1 LQDKSVGWDVPLE
14 DEDRFRAILQQCVD
28 ADGEW
33 YAGLE
38 ARAAEYGHQAA
49 SDPSIIDENRR
60 MFKYA
65 ASDLL
70 EA

>member
-1 LQDKSVGWDVPLE
+1 LQDKGVGWDVPLE

-28 ADGEW
+28 EDGEW

-38 ARAAEYGHQAA
+38 ARAAEYGIHAA

-60 MFKYA
+60 MFRYVA
-65 ASDLL
+65 YDIP